1 MKPTNDATTAAK
13 ELFAERLKDKLAEY
27 DIKQN
32 ALAEDLGVSESTVG
46 KWILGKSMP
55 RTMGMVEK
63 IADRLHV
70 GKSYFLEEKP
80 TPVKEELSGHERQ
93 HLELYRALD
102 DEGRRQP
109 QNGPAYSW
117 PCLPRRYPPCL
128 HPQDHPAAHRRHRQ
142 HLMRPCICYR
152 YATSMLPVTKILQTY
167 TQLYTQLG

>member
-102 DEGRRQP
+102 DEGRAVVDSVTEACALR
-109 QNGPAYSW
+109 A
-117 PCLPRRYPPCL
+117 R
-128 HPQDHPAAHRRHRQ
+128 DTK
-142 HLMRPCICYR
+142 
-152 YATSMLPVTKILQTY
+152 TSSGSDDTAKRA
-167 TQLYTQLG
+167 

>member
-55 RTMGMVEK
+55 RTMGIVEK

-102 DEGRRQP
+102 DEGR
-109 QNGPAYSW
+109 AVVDSVTET
-117 PCLPRRYPPCL
+117 
-128 HPQDHPAAHRRHRQ
+128 
-142 HLMRPCICYR
+142 
-152 YATSMLPVTKILQTY
+152 YAEKARSTETLSGLTNIENRA
-167 TQLYTQLG
+167 

>member
-102 DEGRRQP
+102 DNAGVNLKTAQLILGHASHDVTRR
-109 QNGPAYSW
+109 
-117 PCLPRRYPPCL
+117 
-128 HPQDHPAAHRRHRQ
+128 
-142 HLMRPCICYR
+142 
-152 YATSMLPVTKILQTY
+152 VY
-167 TQLYTQLG
+167 THKTIQQLIDAIDSI